1 MTDTNGSF
9 KRRPGAEEIAP
20 EKAAPLAEK
29 FKFLSVENVQQALH
43 ELQVQQI
50 ELQMQNE
57 ELRRT
62 HMELDALRA
71 RYFDLYNLAP
81 VSCFTLNEQG
91 LIMDANL
98 TAAILLVIERGEL
111 IQQPFTRFIR
121 TEDQDIYYRYRRQLL
136 ETGTPLELDQRM
148 VKSNG
153 TAFWGH
159 LTATITRD
167 GTSPPLCHIILSDI
181 TERKQLEEDLRRSE
195 ERYRALVE
203 TTSDCI
209 WEINPQGCFTYLSPK
224 FTDMMGYSPLEFLGK
239 SPLAL
244 IADEN
249 QEVQEQA
256 VAAMAAQ
263 QPFSSLQVQARRRDG
278 GFITVEV
285 SGVPIFTP
293 AGEYQGM
300 RGITRDITKR
310 KRAEKQLSRAEA
322 YARNLIEINMD
333 PLVTIAP
340 DGKINDVNRA
350 SMLATGYSREEMI
363 GTDFSAYFTDPD
375 KARTGYCMVF
385 EQGMVRDYPLEIRH
399 RDGHLTPVLYNAS
412 VFLDGGH
419 QVAGVFAAARDIT
432 QLKRAEEELKAIN
445 DELERRV
452 EQRTLELQETQKQ
465 YLHAEKLSAIGKLSA
480 SIAHE
485 FNNPLQGIL
494 SILKGLKKRAILEH
508 EDRELLNAAIAESD
522 RIKELIRSLQ
532 DFNRPTAGR
541 IMAMDVHRAID
552 SLLLMQRSEFKSKR
566 ISVALDYAEQ
576 LPQIFAVPDQ
586 IKQVFLNLLTNA
598 VDACHLRGGMITI
611 STRQDGDK
619 VAVAFKDNGT
629 GIRPE
634 EMERI
639 FQPFY
644 TTKPAVKGT
653 GLGLSV
659 SYGIVKNHQGEIR
672 VKSEPG
678 AGSTFT
684 VLLPIHA
691 KTLR

>member
-9 KRRPGAEEIAP
+9 KLRQGAEEIAP
-20 EKAAPLAEK
+20 EKAAQLADK
-29 FKFLSVENVQQALH
+29 FKFLSVENMQQALH
-43 ELQVQQI
+43 

-62 HMELDALRA
+62 HMELNALRA

-98 TAAILLVIERGEL
+98 TAANLLAIERGEL

-121 TEDQDIYYRYRRQLL
+121 TEDQDIYYRYRWQLL
-136 ETGTPLELDQRM
+136 ETGKPLELDQRM

-181 TERKQLEEDLRRSE
+181 TERKQLEENLRRSE

-256 VAAMAAQ
+256 VAVMAAQ

-278 GFITVEV
+278 GFINVEV
-285 SGVPIFTP
+285 SGVPIFTS

-340 DGKINDVNRA
+340 DGKISDVNRA

-375 KARTGYCMVF
+375 KARAGYCMVF

-412 VFLDGGH
+412 VFLDGAH

-494 SILKGLKKRAILEH
+494 SILKGLKKRAILEN

-541 IMAMDVHRAID
+541 IMAMDIHRAID

-598 VDACHLRGGMITI
+598 VDACHQRGAMITI
-611 STRQDGDK
+611 NTRQDGDK

-629 GIRPE
+629 GIKPE
-634 EMERI
+634 EIERI

>member
-9 KRRPGAEEIAP
+9 KLRQGAEEIAP
-20 EKAAPLAEK
+20 EKAAQLADK
-29 FKFLSVENVQQALH
+29 FKFLSVENMQQALH

-62 HMELDALRA
+62 HMELNALRA

-98 TAAILLVIERGEL
+98 TAANLLAIERGEL

-121 TEDQDIYYRYRRQLL
+121 TEDQDIYYRYRWQLL
-136 ETGTPLELDQRM
+136 ETGKPLELDQRM

-181 TERKQLEEDLRRSE
+181 TERKQLEENLRRSE

-256 VAAMAAQ
+256 VAVMAAQ

-278 GFITVEV
+278 GSINVEV
-285 SGVPIFTP
+285 SGVPIFTS

-340 DGKINDVNRA
+340 DGKISDVNRA

-375 KARTGYCMVF
+375 KARAGYCMVF

-412 VFLDGGH
+412 VFLDGAH

-494 SILKGLKKRAILEH
+494 SILKGLKKRAILEN

-541 IMAMDVHRAID
+541 IMAMDIHRAID

-598 VDACHLRGGMITI
+598 VDACHLRGAMITI
-611 STRQDGDK
+611 NTRQDGDK

-629 GIRPE
+629 GIKPE

>member
-9 KRRPGAEEIAP
+9 KLRPNAEGIAP
-20 EKAAPLAEK
+20 EKAAQLVEK
-29 FKFLSVENVQQALH
+29 FKFLSVENVQQAIH
-43 ELQVQQI
+43 ELQVHQI

-91 LIMDANL
+91 LIVDANR
-98 TAAILLVIERGEL
+98 TAATLLAIERGEL
-111 IQQPFTRFIR
+111 IEQPFTRFIR
-121 TEDQDIYYRYRRQLL
+121 TEDQALYYRYRSQLI
-136 ETGTPLELDQRM
+136 ETGKPLELDQRM
-148 VKSNG
+148 VNNNG
-153 TAFWGH
+153 TVFWGH
-159 LTATITRD
+159 LTATIARD
-167 GTSPPLCHIILSDI
+167 GASPPLCHIILSDI

-224 FTDMMGYSPLEFLGK
+224 FTEMMGYSPMEFQGK

-244 IADEN
+244 IADEK
-249 QEVQEQA
+249 QEVQEQV

-263 QPFSSLQVQARRRDG
+263 QPFSSLQIQARRLDG

-293 AGEYQGM
+293 EGEY
-300 RGITRDITKR
+300 RGIRGIARDITKR
-310 KRAEKQLSRAEA
+310 KRAEKQLSKAEA

-333 PLVTIAP
+333 PLVMIDP
-340 DGKINDVNRA
+340 DGKISDVNRA
-350 SMLATGYSREEMI
+350 SMLATGFSREEMI

-375 KARTGYCMVF
+375 KARAGYCMVF

-412 VFLDGGH
+412 VFLDET
-419 QVAGVFAAARDIT
+419 QQIAGVFAAARDIT

-445 DELERRV
+445 DELEQRV

-494 SILKGLKKRAILEH
+494 SILKGLKKRAILEN

-532 DFNRPTAGR
+532 DFNRPTTGR
-541 IMAMDVHRAID
+541 IMAMEVHKAID
-552 SLLLMQRSEFKSKR
+552 SLLLMNRSEFKSKR

-576 LPQIFAVPDQ
+576 LPQILAVPDQ

-611 STRQDGDK
+611 STRQAGDQ
-619 VAVAFKDNGT
+619 VVVAFKDTGT

-634 EMERI
+634 EIERI

-659 SYGIVKNHQGEIR
+659 SYGIVKSHQGEIQ
-672 VKSEPG
+672 VKSQPG

-684 VLLPIHA
+684 VLLPINA
-691 KTLR
+691 KTGR